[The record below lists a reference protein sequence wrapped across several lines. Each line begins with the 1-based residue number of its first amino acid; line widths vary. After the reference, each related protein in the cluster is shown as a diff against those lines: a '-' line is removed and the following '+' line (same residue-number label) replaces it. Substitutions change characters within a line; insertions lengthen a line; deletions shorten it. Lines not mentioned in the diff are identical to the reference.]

1 MNKNKGDFEMP
12 GLQKAQNNT
21 VAQRMGEWLNVHK
34 MPALRESTKSEYRSH
49 FARLQAMP
57 IGSILLDEVTR
68 TDCQKAM
75 NNLAEDGY
83 SKSTIKKY
91 RLLLRQFFDYL
102 IEERELKHN
111 PAGKVS
117 IPNAPTKKVKPLS
130 QEEQDLMEAAC
141 ANDPLGHLIVFLFYT
156 GLRKSEMMALKWE
169 DYNAAEPSIIVRA
182 SKTDAGIRKV
192 FLVSTAQD
200 IIEKMPRINEFIF
213 NHTRQ
218 APVTDTVMKRL
229 VDRLRIAT
237 GFEDFACHVCRHS
250 FVTRLCEKCVPA
262 KAIAEI
268 IGHARSDYVL
278 DIYAELEADELRKAV
293 YVLEKNDDKR
303 RSALMG
309 ATITLPSD
317 LYMRLQEEA
326 KKQHVSVDA
335 LATFL
340 LTSVTAQK

>member
-1 MNKNKGDFEMP
+1 MP

-21 VAQRMGEWLNVHK
+21 VAQCMGEWLSVHK
-34 MPALRESTKSEYRSH
+34 LPVVRESTKSEYQSH
-49 FARLQAMP
+49 FNHLQTME
-57 IGSILLDEVTR
+57 IGSMVIDAVTR
-68 TDCQKAM
+68 TDCQKTM
-75 NNLAEDGY
+75 NDLAEDGY
-83 SKSTIKKY
+83 AKSTIKKY
-91 RLLLRQFFDYL
+91 RLLLRQFFEYL

-117 IPNAPTKKVKPLS
+117 IPNAPTKKVKPLTK
-130 QEEQDLMEAAC
+130 EEQEQVEAAC
-141 ANDPLGHLIVFLFYT
+141 ADDPLGHLIVFLFYT

-182 SKTDAGIRKV
+182 SKTEAGIRKV

-200 IIEKMPRINEFIF
+200 IIEKMPRINDYIF

-218 APVTDTVMKRL
+218 APVTDTVMRRL

-237 GFEDFACHVCRHS
+237 GFEDFACHVCRRS
-250 FVTRLCEKCVPA
+250 FVTRLCEQGVHA

-278 DIYAELEADELRKAV
+278 DIYAALEADELRKAI

-309 ATITLPSD
+309 VTVTLPLD
-317 LYMRLQEEA
+317 LYLRLQEEA
-326 KKQHVSVDA
+326 KKQYVSVDA